1 MTQVKTRK
9 QRVMF
14 TVEQKLD
21 YVKLMANENY
31 TNKQIIE
38 ISGAGPTAIA
48 RWKKQYLAELNGQT
62 PASGKAMT
70 PEQQEIQ
77 SLKKQLWR
85 AKRDNEILKRQQPC
99 SLWTISKQYDYQDE
113 QGLPTIQYQR
123 TLRVI

>member
-9 QRVMF
+9 QCVMF

-21 YVKLMANENY
+21 YVKLMVNEGY

-48 RWKKQYLAELNGQT
+48 RWKNQYLAELNGQT
-62 PASGKAMT
+62 PTTGKAMT

-77 SLKKQLWR
+77 SFSYLTLLDKSRSTTIICINIQR
-85 AKRDNEILKRQQPC
+85 IIL
-99 SLWTISKQYDYQDE
+99 IN
-113 QGLPTIQYQR
+113 
-123 TLRVI
+123 